1 MNVFT
6 QLTDSEGDAGEGGGR
21 VDGAAEQRL
30 DVVSLGGV
38 LAPAQVRAGLQ
49 NRFCVQY
56 TCTLTTIS
64 DPLCPLSYLGD
75 SLVQA
80 ARQVVSAVRHAAHD
94 VREVRLTLRGVCA

>member
-6 QLTDSEGDAGEGGGR
+6 QLTDSEGDAGEGGGG
-21 VDGAAEQRL
+21 VDGTAEQRL

-56 TCTLTTIS
+56 TCTLIKGAAVNIKEADSTNVHS
-64 DPLCPLSYLGD
+64 LLS
-75 SLVQA
+75 
-80 ARQVVSAVRHAAHD
+80 
-94 VREVRLTLRGVCA
+94 